1 MTKYFILTF
10 CIFCSFLVFSQ
21 EKDSIKIE
29 TVLLHKLD
37 NPPLFPGCENL
48 SVQLQKECLQKEI
61 QIHIAK
67 NINSTIPSKLGL
79 KSEKTRIIVQFIIDK
94 KGKIKEIKARGEH
107 RKLEKEAIRVIKL
120 LPKMEP
126 GIYKGEAANVR
137 LSIPITLNVKL
148 ILINADKN

>member
-1 MTKYFILTF
+1 MTKYFIITF
-10 CIFCSFLVFSQ
+10 CVFCSFLVFSQ

-37 NPPLFPGCENL
+37 NPPVFPGCENL

-107 RKLEKEAIRVIKL
+107 RKLEKEAIRVVKSMPNWIPGENQGRKVAVMYTLPIKFVL
-120 LPKMEP
+120 K
-126 GIYKGEAANVR
+126 
-137 LSIPITLNVKL
+137 
-148 ILINADKN
+148 